1 MRLAASLVPMVTPAL
16 AIGVLALGACR
27 EPTRVEEGLASFYT
41 VPFHGRRAASGEHFD
56 HDTYTAAHPT
66 LPFGTRVKVTNLDN
80 GRSVWVRINDRGP
93 YAKRRIIDLSL
104 AAAKELRMTESGTA
118 RVRLEAYE

>member
-1 MRLAASLVPMVTPAL
+1 MQTDSKFPPIALLLLAL
-16 AIGVLALGACR
+16 AACR

-41 VPFHGRRAASGEHFD
+41 VPFHGRQAASGERYD
-56 HDTYTAAHPT
+56 HDTFTAAHPS
-66 LPFGTRVKVTNLDN
+66 LPFGSRVKVTNLDN

-93 YAKRRIIDLSL
+93 YAERRIIDLSL
-104 AAAKELRMTESGTA
+104 AAAKELRMTESGTT